1 MNLDVEI
8 QGETAVITLKGALDA
23 QTAPELKNTF
33 SQVIRDGRQDIVL
46 DLTAVDFMDS
56 SGLGAIVGAYKQ
68 VRIGKGDVRIAGL
81 QPVVRKVFELTRL
94 DRVFRIFDST
104 DQAVAATHAA

>member
-1 MNLDVEI
+1 MKLNVEI
-8 QGETAVITLKGALDA
+8 QGDTAVVTLEGALDA
-23 QTAPELKNTF
+23 QTAPTLKNSF
-33 SQVIRDGRQDIVL
+33 AEIIRDGRQDIVL

-56 SGLGAIVGAYKQ
+56 SGLGAVVGAYKQ
-68 VRIGKGDVRIAGL
+68 VRIGKGDLRIAGL